1 VRSAGLLLLAW
12 AAAAPASAKE
22 DWKLGLNVSET
33 WDTNVRFA
41 NPPGGRFATRVSA
54 QLGRVIQGPRWQL
67 GLNGSAMK
75 SFFHGSTSPR
85 AQGIFFGV
93 GATFGLQLSDRASL
107 TVADRFRSAYTGEA
121 IDFVDVDEDVILPQA
136 GQRRNHLT
144 GGLSFQISSLHTISL
159 NVVWDK
165 ALFQQE
171 EVFQPRLRNGER
183 FASGLH
189 LSRKLNDL
197 NTINL
202 GYTYARSAHAL
213 SPADIHSVSLGFS
226 RKLGEFT
233 NAGIAIGASHRAS
246 FDGDLNA
253 ISGGLAISRALENSS
268 FTLGYG
274 RNLGPVFGLG
284 RDLLHDTVRV
294 SYRRQLSRSVYASTG
309 GHFARNRDPL
319 DAGFSYNAW
328 SAGAGVGVN
337 VFQNFN
343 LHGGYNYFKRTPLPG
358 ELGRRFEAHRAAIQL
373 GWNTSF

>member
-1 VRSAGLLLLAW
+1 
-12 AAAAPASAKE
+12 
-22 DWKLGLNVSET
+22 
-33 WDTNVRFA
+33 
-41 NPPGGRFATRVSA
+41 
-54 QLGRVIQGPRWQL
+54 
-67 GLNGSAMK
+67 MK
-75 SFFHGSTSPR
+75 SFFHGRTSPR

-144 GGLSFQISSLHTISL
+144 GGLSFQVSSLNTISL
-159 NVVWDK
+159 NVTWDK

-233 NAGIAIGASHRAS
+233 NAGISIGASHRAS

-274 RNLGPVFGLG
+274 RNLGPVFG
-284 RDLLHDTVRV
+284 
-294 SYRRQLSRSVYASTG
+294 
-309 GHFARNRDPL
+309 
-319 DAGFSYNAW
+319 
-328 SAGAGVGVN
+328 
-337 VFQNFN
+337 
-343 LHGGYNYFKRTPLPG
+343 
-358 ELGRRFEAHRAAIQL
+358 RAATCCTTPCACRTGASSHGAYSLRPAGISRATATRWMPASATTP
-373 GWNTSF
+373 GAPGRAWA